1 MSTDVGGLKRLEELT
16 LMDLES
22 TRLLLRGD
30 SVVDWHRLH
39 IRTEEEAQKILEAH
53 EFRPNEPADRSRLE
67 AIKNEAIAY
76 LRRHFEFPIPLPV
89 ARASVEEIL
98 LLASG
103 KGHRQLCGCTILK
116 AMHIIHH
123 LDGRELLFCIPMS
136 DQEVFHLVEEKVYR
150 VIGGML
156 AAGFPITEFVGGRKN
171 RDSLYTKLL
180 SKADTTAAQ
189 IYDKLR
195 FRIVTRTTDDILP
208 VLIYLTE
215 RLFPFSF
222 VVPRQSINTIF
233 HFRAYCDMHPHLRVL
248 IRGLQDEIAEVSSD
262 VTVGD
267 NKFSDENYRVIHFVA
282 EIPVRL
288 PAETMEMSP
297 PAAWPLGPIIFV
309 LCEFQIVDR
318 ETEAANELGN
328 ASHSKYKERQRQA
341 VMRRLKLGVRATP
354 DEGRRKTRSS

>member
-1 MSTDVGGLKRLEELT
+1 MSADIGGLKRLEELT
-16 LMDLES
+16 LMDLQCV
-22 TRLLLRGD
+22 RLLLRGD

-39 IRTEEEAQKILEAH
+39 VRTTEEAQSILKSH
-53 EFRPNEPADRSRLE
+53 EFRPNEPADRARLE

-76 LRRHFEFPIPLPV
+76 LRRHFDFPIPGPV
-89 ARASVEEIL
+89 ARASVEDIL

-103 KGHRQLCGCTILK
+103 KGHRQLCACTILK

-136 DQEVFHLVEEKVYR
+136 DQDVFHLVEEKVYR

-195 FRIVTRTTDDILP
+195 FRIVTRTTDDVLP

-222 VVPRQSINTIF
+222 VVPRESTNTIF
-233 HFRAYCDMHPHLRVL
+233 HFRAYCEQHPHLRSL
-248 IRGLQDEIAEVSSD
+248 LRGVIGDEYSD
-262 VTVGD
+262 ELTPND
-267 NKFSDENYRVIHFVA
+267 NKFSDQNYRVIHFVA

-297 PAAWPLGPIIFV
+297 PAAWALGGIVFV
-309 LCEFQIVDR
+309 LCEFQILDR
-318 ETEAANELGN
+318 ETETANELGS
-328 ASHSKYKERQRQA
+328 ASHARYKERQRQA
-341 VMRRLKLGVRATP
+341 VMRRLKLGVRANP
-354 DEGRRKTRSS
+354 DEGKRRSRST

>member
-1 MSTDVGGLKRLEELT
+1 MSADIGGLKRLEELT
-16 LMDLES
+16 LMDLQS
-22 TRLLLRGD
+22 VRLLLRGD

-39 IRTEEEAQKILEAH
+39 VRSHEEAQKILESH
-53 EFRPNEPADRSRLE
+53 EFRPAEPADRARLE

-76 LRRHFEFPIPLPV
+76 LRRQFDFPIPGPV
-89 ARASVEEIL
+89 ARSSVEEIL
-98 LLASG
+98 LLAST
-103 KGHRQLCGCTILK
+103 KGHRQLCACTILK

-208 VLIYLTE
+208 VVLYLTE

-222 VVPRQSINTIF
+222 VVPRQSTNTIF
-233 HFRAYCDMHPHLRVL
+233 HFRAYCDQHPHLRGL
-248 IRGLQDEIAEVSSD
+248 LRGVQDSPEGDDYVPS
-262 VTVGD
+262 D
-267 NKFSDENYRVIHFVA
+267 NKFSDQNYRVIHFVA

-297 PAAWPLGPIIFV
+297 PAAWALGHIIFV

-318 ETEAANELGN
+318 ETEAANELGS
-328 ASHSKYKERQRQA
+328 ASHARYKERQRQA
-341 VMRRLKLGVRATP
+341 VMRRLKLGVRGGT
-354 DEGRRKTRSS
+354 DDGKKRSRTS

>member
-1 MSTDVGGLKRLEELT
+1 MSSDIGGLKGLEELT
-16 LMDLES
+16 QMDLECV
-22 TRLLLRGD
+22 RLLLRGD
-30 SVVDWHRLH
+30 SVIDWHRMH
-39 IRTEEEAQKILEAH
+39 IRSIEEAQQVLISH
-53 EFRPNEPADRSRLE
+53 EFRPDEPADRARLE

-76 LRRHFEFPIPLPV
+76 LRRHFDFPIPGPV

-103 KGHRQLCGCTILK
+103 KGHRQLCACTILK

-195 FRIVTRTTDDILP
+195 FRIVTRTTEDILP
-208 VLIYLTE
+208 VLLYLTE

-222 VVPRQSINTIF
+222 VVPRQSTNTIF
-233 HFRAYCDMHPHLRVL
+233 HFGAYCEKHPHLRAL
-248 IRGLQDEIAEVSSD
+248 LRGLQEGVSDGDD
-262 VTVGD
+262 VTAND
-267 NKFSDENYRVIHFVA
+267 NKFSDQNYRVIHFVA

-297 PAAWPLGPIIFV
+297 PAAWALGPIIFV

-318 ETEAANELGN
+318 DTEAANELGS
-328 ASHSKYKERQRQA
+328 ASHARYKERQRQA

-354 DEGRRKTRSS
+354 DEGKRRSRSS